1 VGRVW
6 QSPGR
11 HNAKFRPPVDLV
23 AALFPPDSGRRQGP
37 IQGFLADCLV
47 SLSTALAWR
56 LALPSQA
63 ALGRS
68 FISWE
73 EVKARLAEVD
83 DEDNADLPTAA

>member
-1 VGRVW
+1 
-6 QSPGR
+6 
-11 HNAKFRPPVDLV
+11 
-23 AALFPPDSGRRQGP
+23 
-37 IQGFLADCLV
+37 LV

>member
-1 VGRVW
+1 
-6 QSPGR
+6 
-11 HNAKFRPPVDLV
+11 
-23 AALFPPDSGRRQGP
+23 
-37 IQGFLADCLV
+37 LV

-63 ALGRS
+63 ALVRS